1 MGNYYFTDANTNK
14 EIKVEYT
21 FGYIKD
27 KDGNLKI
34 NLHHSSLPYA
44 KK

>member
-1 MGNYYFTDANTNK
+1 VF
-14 EIKVEYT
+14 IVHT

-27 KDGNLKI
+27 KDGKLKV
-34 NLHHSSLPYA
+34 NLHHSALPYA